1 MNRSAGPTDI
11 VTLSSRSGVVLAAI
25 PVLRRRTPS
34 SDGLVRKLA
43 RRILRP
49 TVSAMTV
56 ERRPVPIENDEV
68 DRAALEREGLS
79 GGQERFRGGA
89 PRNLGDSR
97 YDFLRQ
103 LR

>member
-1 MNRSAGPTDI
+1 MNRFAGPTDI

-25 PVLRRRTPS
+25 PVVRRRTPS
-34 SDGLVRKLA
+34 SGSLVRKLA
-43 RRILRP
+43 RRLFRP

-56 ERRPVPIENDEV
+56 ERRPVRTENDEGT
-68 DRAALEREGLS
+68 RAALEREGLS
-79 GGQERFRGGA
+79 GDQERFRGGA
-89 PRNLGDSR
+89 PRNLDDSR

>member
-1 MNRSAGPTDI
+1 MNRFAGPTDI

-25 PVLRRRTPS
+25 PVVRRRTS
-34 SDGLVRKLA
+34 GSLVRKLA
-43 RRILRP
+43 RRLFRP

-56 ERRPVPIENDEV
+56 ERRPVRTENDEGT
-68 DRAALEREGLS
+68 RAALEREGLS
-79 GGQERFRGGA
+79 GDQERFRGGA
-89 PRNLGDSR
+89 PRNLDDSR